1 MFKIRINRLFIAGIS
16 ILLISCNGSNT
27 QELEQTV
34 NEVKDGQQVI
44 LKKLATMEKAIAN
57 ISSANKAPD
66 KKQPPKADPNKVYN
80 IDNHFFQW
88 TAEFIDATLPT

>member
-1 MFKIRINRLFIAGIS
+1 MFKTQINRLFIVGIS

-57 ISSANKAPD
+57 ISSAKFFRLEFESIKFFNIFF
-66 KKQPPKADPNKVYN
+66 AD
-80 IDNHFFQW
+80 
-88 TAEFIDATLPT
+88 

>member
-1 MFKIRINRLFIAGIS
+1 MFKTQINRLFISGIA

-44 LKKLATMEKAIAN
+44 LKK
-57 ISSANKAPD
+57 
-66 KKQPPKADPNKVYN
+66 
-80 IDNHFFQW
+80 
-88 TAEFIDATLPT
+88 